1 MASLLAVKRQ
11 KISNF
16 ALVLVSLVNMFEDK
30 TQLSINLGIIGVL
43 LLGVGYGLWYFSY
56 DQREYRMIKKARELY
71 YRPNRV
77 QDGYTWYLNEYPD
90 GEYTKEAVNH
100 LVDYYRKVEYLYDS
114 NHHPKESERNKLHP
128 ILESLVA
135 KEISKKYPTEENI
148 EDHDIYYLQERNK
161 RFLDGGGRYDLKIRI
176 DNMGKRRP
184 FRVTASK
191 YTDHLKLFNETSSYV
206 FSQGVRDSIR

>member
-1 MASLLAVKRQ
+1 
-11 KISNF
+11 
-16 ALVLVSLVNMFEDK
+16 MFEDK

-71 YRPNRV
+71 YRPNRSI
-77 QDGYTWYLNEYPD
+77 DGFIWYYNEYPD
-90 GEYTKEAVNH
+90 GKFTKEALGH
-100 LVDYYRKVEYLYDS
+100 IVDHYKEVEDIYYWC
-114 NHHPKESERNKLHP
+114 NHPKHWKGDKINP
-128 ILESLVA
+128 ALEPEVA
-135 KEISKKYPTEENI
+135 KAIVKKYPTEENI
-148 EDHDIYYLQERNK
+148 EDYDIYYLQNK
-161 RFLDGGGRYDLKIRI
+161 DKHFLDGRGRYDIYI
-176 DNMGKRRP
+176 DPDFNNWGKRRP